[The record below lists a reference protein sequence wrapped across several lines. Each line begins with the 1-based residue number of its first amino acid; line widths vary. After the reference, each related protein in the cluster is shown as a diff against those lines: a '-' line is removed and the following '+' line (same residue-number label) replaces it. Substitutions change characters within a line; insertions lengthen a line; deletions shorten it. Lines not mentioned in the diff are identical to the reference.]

1 MNVIKQIVQLQNI
14 DTQLQE
20 INELLGDL
28 PARVEELDREK
39 KELIEA
45 LENGKKRI
53 QETERELARL
63 GLHIKEVQEKTTQLK
78 DQLFRVTNNRQYDA
92 LTQEIEF
99 LKTDLEKSELENL
112 ELLELKEQLQD
123 RLASQEKNLESLT
136 TNLEQRRKNLE
147 AKMAESA
154 AQKSELD
161 AQRAK
166 VSKSI
171 DPVILARYQRVS
183 EAREGL
189 AVVPIKGNA
198 CGGCGA
204 MVTPQVISN
213 IRQGTGIFTCDVC
226 SRFLYWELS

>member
-28 PARVEELDREK
+28 PARVEELNQEK
-39 KELIEA
+39 KELLEA

-53 QETERELARL
+53 QETELELARL
-63 GLHIKEVQEKTTQLK
+63 GLHIKEVQEKRTQLK

-136 TNLEQRRKNLE
+136 KNLEQRQKNLE

-154 AQKSELD
+154 AQKSKLD
-161 AQRAK
+161 TQRAK

-171 DPVILARYQRVS
+171 DPAILARYQRVS

-204 MVTPQVISN
+204 MVTPQIISN

-226 SRFLYWELS
+226 SRFLYWEPS

>member
-147 AKMAESA
+147 AKMAETA

-161 AQRAK
+161 TQRAK

-226 SRFLYWELS
+226 SRFLYWEPS